1 MGGHDSRQWSE
12 KVTGGCSLAPSFHR
26 GVSQVQSSS
35 RHGAGRRP
43 SQVGLRAVWPVSACR
58 ALSGQIGEQL
68 RHIAPHSL
76 LSSRQRTIA
85 ARCAVV
91 RGRWAPLSADPTVS
105 QYDACVVLCELINAR
120 NKAFIKGC
128 VNNLYK

>member
-1 MGGHDSRQWSE
+1 MGDSRQWSE
-12 KVTGGCSLAPSFHR
+12 KVTGGCSLHR
-26 GVSQVQSSS
+26 GVSQVQPSS

-43 SQVGLRAVWPVSACR
+43 SQVCLRAVWPVSVCR
-58 ALSGQIGEQL
+58 ALSGQIGEQLQL

-91 RGRWAPLSADPTVS
+91 RGRCAPLCADPTVS
-105 QYDACVVLCELINAR
+105 QYDACVVLCKLINAR